1 MRAVFTVFSNK
12 TLQWRLNYVH
22 YLSVFVRLWFQFN
35 LDFIFFFVVLFSFC
49 LPFVVVQNQGKFVFD
64 LLGLLWSYDESCLG
78 FLVWK
83 MLTVFERSLIVRR
96 EIRFRSCE
104 SVLLKYIKCCLNA
117 SCMACLNL
125 HGVVFFFHNGNIK
138 SSKACNLVLEVAW
151 GVVDSHGNSIWGWM
165 YLFKVCSLL
174 TKCE

>member
-1 MRAVFTVFSNK
+1 
-12 TLQWRLNYVH
+12 
-22 YLSVFVRLWFQFN
+22 
-35 LDFIFFFVVLFSFC
+35 
-49 LPFVVVQNQGKFVFD
+49 
-64 LLGLLWSYDESCLG
+64 
-78 FLVWK
+78 

-125 HGVVFFFHNGNIK
+125 HGVVFSFTMGILSLRKLVIWFWKLLGE
-138 SSKACNLVLEVAW
+138 SRQFNLR
-151 GVVDSHGNSIWGWM
+151 VDV
-165 YLFKVCSLL
+165 FKVCSLL

>member
-1 MRAVFTVFSNK
+1 MTNSTYCWEQHVHKLVRAVFTVFSNK

-83 MLTVFERSLIVRR
+83 MISFERSLIVRR
-96 EIRFRSCE
+96 EIRFRRSCE

-125 HGVVFFFHNGNIK
+125 HGVVFSFTMGILSLRKF
-138 SSKACNLVLEVAW
+138 V
-151 GVVDSHGNSIWGWM
+151 IWFW
-165 YLFKVCSLL
+165 KLL
-174 TKCE
+174 GE